1 MDVQQAAGGADPGS
15 EPPRGSRTG
24 LIVWLLVAALV
35 AAAAFAVLLTRQGD
49 DDPVAVPTDSPTAT
63 SEPTT
68 TAEPSPTPTAQPS
81 ASPSPTAT
89 QSPADVPPLR
99 PDGIGPLELRMTAE
113 QALATGAVTRQD
125 TAGLDELVADQAAF
139 PGLYV
144 GWDPQRDSI
153 ESFTV
158 KDGSPIT
165 TPDGI
170 GVTSTPA
177 DIEAAY
183 GPLVQQR
190 SEDGETWYVVQVD
203 EVGYAF
209 FPTPDELI
217 MVAATD
223 LVLADIRPGQG
234 LF

>member
-1 MDVQQAAGGADPGS
+1 M
-15 EPPRGSRTG
+15 
-24 LIVWLLVAALV
+24 AALV
-35 AAAAFAVLLTRQGD
+35 AVVALGVLLTRQG

-63 SEPTT
+63 AQPTAT
-68 TAEPSPTPTAQPS
+68 TEPSPTPTTQ
-81 ASPSPTAT
+81 PSPTA
-89 QSPADVPPLR
+89 SPAPTPSPVDAPQLR
-99 PDGIGPLELRMTAE
+99 ADGIGPLELRMTAE

-125 TAGLDELVADQAAF
+125 TAGLDELVADQAVY
-139 PGLYV
+139 PGLFV

-190 SEDGETWYVVQVD
+190 TANGETWYVVQVD

-209 FPTPDELI
+209 FPTGEELI

-223 LVLADIRPGQG
+223 QVLAEVQPGQG

>member
-1 MDVQQAAGGADPGS
+1 
-15 EPPRGSRTG
+15 
-24 LIVWLLVAALV
+24 
-35 AAAAFAVLLTRQGD
+35 
-49 DDPVAVPTDSPTAT
+49 VAVPTDSPTAT
-63 SEPTT
+63 AQPTAT
-68 TAEPSPTPTAQPS
+68 TEPSPTPTTQ
-81 ASPSPTAT
+81 PSPTA
-89 QSPADVPPLR
+89 SPAPTPSPVDAPQLR
-99 PDGIGPLELRMTAE
+99 ADGIGPLELRMTAE

-125 TAGLDELVADQAAF
+125 TAGLDELVADQAVY
-139 PGLYV
+139 PGLFV

-190 SEDGETWYVVQVD
+190 TANGETWYVVQVD

-209 FPTPDELI
+209 FPTGEELI

-223 LVLADIRPGQG
+223 QVLAEVQPGQG